1 MMKKLRALDKWASLV
16 SKYWRAVWAS
26 QALDLLP
33 RHDDFIIG
41 ANSMARLPDAGYT
54 RDVGGEQP
62 FWQSGPR
69 KAQTC

>member
-1 MMKKLRALDKWASLV
+1 MKEWRALGPWASLV

-33 RHDDFIIG
+33 RHDDFFIG
-41 ANSMARLPDAGYT
+41 AHDTAHLPDAGYT
-54 RDVGGEQP
+54 RGVDGEQP